1 MFIVKFK
8 KTKCTFMIQDI
19 FFNSTTALL
28 EAEKGK
34 TWSSFGGMVPIE
46 NTKESTNDATAS
58 SWSEANGIE
67 IKH

>member
-1 MFIVKFK
+1 
-8 KTKCTFMIQDI
+8 MIQDI